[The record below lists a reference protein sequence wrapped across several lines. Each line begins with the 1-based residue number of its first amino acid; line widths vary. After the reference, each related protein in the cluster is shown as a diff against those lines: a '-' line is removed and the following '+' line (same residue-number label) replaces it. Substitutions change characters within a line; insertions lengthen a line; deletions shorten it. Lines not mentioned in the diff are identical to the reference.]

1 MPFIPVNCISRHA
14 FKRLVSSAGGSLSRS
29 DDLLRGQSGM
39 GLWSSVSDSL
49 VSLSQTSFW
58 GMKDLRTNMGWQFV
72 LSTFQRSGLGRRGD
86 TGEAFLLPFCPAFG
100 RLTFRGLRL
109 SCPLPPWCFCWHRQ
123 PRAPPASWWGPRG
136 RRCIYSWPSFWLSW
150 GSFSDMMPGGTEICW
165 VGFGGEGCK
174 GKFLRLLAPWELV
187 VEAG

>member
-109 SCPLPPWCFCWHRQ
+109 SSSSMVLLLTQ
-123 PRAPPASWWGPRG
+123 AAS
-136 RRCIYSWPSFWLSW
+136 CSSSFL
-150 GSFSDMMPGGTEICW
+150 MGTTWQALYLQLAIFLAFL
-165 VGFGGEGCK
+165 GF
-174 GKFLRLLAPWELV
+174 FLRHDARWY
-187 VEAG
+187 